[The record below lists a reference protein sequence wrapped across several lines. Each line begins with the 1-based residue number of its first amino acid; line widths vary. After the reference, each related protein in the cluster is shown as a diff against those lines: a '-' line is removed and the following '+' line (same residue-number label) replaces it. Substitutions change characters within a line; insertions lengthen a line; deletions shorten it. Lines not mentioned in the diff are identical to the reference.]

1 MTQSEQKR
9 QNEIFA
15 GNTETKTFG
24 LPIELKYKDVRSG
37 DTIAILP
44 PQRPIYVRMKPTHRG
59 EQKREDVFLMP
70 LSKPCLKPA

>member
-44 PQRPIYVRMKPTHRG
+44 PQKANLCKNETNTQRRT
-59 EQKREDVFLMP
+59 EKRRCFP
-70 LSKPCLKPA
+70 NAFI